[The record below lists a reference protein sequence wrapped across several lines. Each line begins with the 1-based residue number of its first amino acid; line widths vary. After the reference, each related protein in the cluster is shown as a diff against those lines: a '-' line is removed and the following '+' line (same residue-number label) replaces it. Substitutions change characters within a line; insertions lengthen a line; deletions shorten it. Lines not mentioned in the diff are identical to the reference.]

1 MDNSAKQ
8 YKILDPD
15 NCAMCGMCLNH
26 CPTYKVNNNESES
39 PRGRISIIHGLN
51 ASLLAPTE
59 SALKHLNSCT
69 LCLACESACH
79 NHLAMEYCGFGK
91 GKLYV
96 GSWSAWSSYE
106 NNKIIR
112 DD

>member
-69 LCLACESACH
+69 LCLACESACPAKVDFYG
-79 NHLAMEYCGFGK
+79 LITKARDKYYKKQKFLFCK
-91 GKLYV
+91 GKR
-96 GSWSAWSSYE
+96 SA
-106 NNKIIR
+106 R
-112 DD
+112 RQ